1 MSRSDAFVSLVAVVH
16 NDVAIV
22 DDFVQEALAML
33 AASFAD
39 YELIVVDDASEDE
52 TAARVHALLSQH
64 PGLRLIRLTCSH
76 GYDVAVAA
84 GMDSAVGDCV
94 VVLAA
99 ESDPLD
105 RVPEFVELARRKL
118 AIVVGRG
125 SHPRRPI
132 VRRVT
137 GWLAKGLFG
146 LEPEDLDATFYAFP
160 HSAVQSLTRE
170 KSKVRYLPTIARRIG
185 FRHHPLAYRQMYR
198 VVDRVG
204 AGWRERSQRLLR
216 VAMASSVNPLRLVS
230 HLSLIA
236 AGVNLLYAVYV
247 VAVNILM
254 AQVAEGWTTLS
265 LQVSGLFLCTFLI
278 LMMIAE
284 YLGFILEETRDR
296 PLYHVLEEKSS
307 EVPVESLRRHNVV
320 ALSLPA
326 GVNEYV
332 VS

>member
-1 MSRSDAFVSLVAVVH
+1 
-16 NDVAIV
+16 
-22 DDFVQEALAML
+22 
-33 AASFAD
+33 
-39 YELIVVDDASEDE
+39 
-52 TAARVHALLSQH
+52 
-64 PGLRLIRLTCSH
+64 
-76 GYDVAVAA
+76 
-84 GMDSAVGDCV
+84 
-94 VVLAA
+94 
-99 ESDPLD
+99 
-105 RVPEFVELARRKL
+105 
-118 AIVVGRG
+118 
-125 SHPRRPI
+125 
-132 VRRVT
+132 VT

-185 FRHHPLAYRQMYR
+185 FRHYPLAYRQMYR
-198 VVDRVG
+198 VVDRAG

-320 ALSLPA
+320 ALSLPT
-326 GVNEYV
+326 GVSEYV